1 MAQKRRSM
9 GDVRDQAIQANQE
22 QAREQL
28 TREFSHLRDRF
39 SLADFRGAAL
49 EHLGEFETARDFMD
63 DFRDA
68 TGEVLLMYRERGF
81 DVNDIGREFDDYRG
95 LEGEGEPELQV
106 NEFFDHLEGMWSNLE
121 ESVVAQA
128 EDRAEE
134 LLQLPEMQESVSE
147 RISRNLGQVWRKRAE
162 DVILGS
168 RGEEVRAR
176 LGLRTFPALCER
188 WWRMEEAGSEEA
200 MPRAYAWTDRAYW
213 LTKHSIRGLQD
224 KYPEQAPDLQ
234 DIGLG
239 FEQLGEQGLAR
250 GESQFPPDTSGWD
263 VINPAKEVI
272 QDTWRRVKETITPKD

>member
-1 MAQKRRSM
+1 MAQRQHSF
-9 GDVRDQAIQANQE
+9 GDFQGKAIQE
-22 QAREQL
+22 SRKQARDEL

-39 SLADFRGAAL
+39 SLADFRGATL
-49 EHLGEFETARDFMD
+49 DQLGEFETARDFMD

-68 TGEVLLMYRERGF
+68 TGEVLLMYQERGF
-81 DVNDIGREFDDYRG
+81 DVNDIGREFDEYRG
-95 LEGEGEPELQV
+95 LEGEGKPELQV
-106 NEFFDHLEGMWSNLE
+106 NEFFDHLGGIWSKLE

-147 RISRNLGQVWRKRAE
+147 RVSRNLGQVWRKRAE
-162 DVILGS
+162 EVILGS

-188 WWRMEEAGSEEA
+188 WWRMEEAGIEQA
-200 MPRAYAWTDRAYW
+200 MPRAWAWTERAYW

-224 KYPEQAPDLQ
+224 KYPEQATQLG
-234 DIGLG
+234 GLG
-239 FEQLGEQGLAR
+239 MEFEQLGDQGLAR
-250 GESQFPPDTSGWD
+250 GESQFPPGTSGWD